1 MTAPLAVESPAAP
14 MVEPTSLPS
23 TTPSGTDGAFE
34 YAIDASPDHFFML
47 VGGQRETNILRLYNA
62 ETGDPVQAVGDSATY
77 TALTASCHV
86 SIHPNGGMV

>member
-1 MTAPLAVESPAAP
+1 MTAPLAVESPTAP
-14 MVEPTSLPS
+14 AVEPTSLPS
-23 TTPSGTDGAFE
+23 TTPPGSAGAFE
-34 YAIDASPDHFFML
+34 YAIDGLYFML

-62 ETGDPVQAVGDSATY
+62 ETGDPVQAVGDSDTD